1 MAFLADNPLYLH
13 INKGTRVQK
22 KLFFSHISKLIFLI
36 FLLAEAVASPHQ
48 EDNHTPHVANS
59 EWKHLIHFNG
69 NCTGS
74 EWSKGANQSETSI
87 SSQAAHGA
95 VLNE

>member
-1 MAFLADNPLYLH
+1 M
-13 INKGTRVQK
+13 
-22 KLFFSHISKLIFLI
+22 
-36 FLLAEAVASPHQ
+36 ASPHQ
-48 EDNHTPHVANS
+48 EDNQTLHMANN

-74 EWSKGANQSETSI
+74 EQSKGANQPEASI
-87 SSQAAHGA
+87 GSQAARGA